1 MLQEGNYNILEIYPP
16 TQGMNRLIA
25 PEALPQGFA
34 VALENILPTP
44 LGAATVRY
52 GTRRLSGMN
61 LEPDDVILEAFPFVK
76 PNGDKQAVLYVQ
88 TFVLDETARNFVVLN
103 PQSFQ
108 FDTDN
113 AISFQ
118 ADTPL
123 KIEYTHAGD
132 TTLYSTIVMKTVL
145 GQTVT
150 ITVENNSFPFPID
163 GVVIQRVSF
172 SEGNISVYDFQT
184 SGLGPILKTGLSVAC
199 VPRSVTF
206 LGKLILCNGVDRVLI
221 WDGQT
226 LSEMADFVK
235 EEASQLTRLDDRRFS
250 FTCTDS
256 FDIGHYSPGSVIQF
270 RIQGITNKRIV
281 ASVTRVDNT
290 VSITTTM
297 NLHQFVADHT
307 ELFYKDWPPAFSF
320 MLVAHNRIW
329 ALGSGAVGLNYRNP
343 DQALRV
349 YFSYK
354 SNTLTGWFNETTKTV
369 PSINL
374 NESHGSPDNLEAIA
388 FVNGLMVFMGR
399 HKTQVWTGSEPLGG
413 SVDPTKP
420 KFEFY
425 SLLPIGIVHGNLVM
439 EMANDLY
446 FVSQNGILSFSTLNV
461 AKQFAATSSD
471 GVDPLVRQYV
481 SSTTTSNPA
490 YRSCRSFKY
499 QSGSFCGFKIGFNK
513 VLVSLYSANLY
524 AWTLFSGDFA
534 KAQTFLSDVDNALY
548 LLIDN
553 QIYQYADASGNRSG
567 IATDSTPVYGDN
579 DGKDLI
585 SFLWTPPVI
594 NFPGKR
600 FANKRYEIACE
611 YPSSFVLKEQNN
623 VCLMISGDLRK
634 TFQLQEDYK
643 FQFKGDSL
651 DETPFVNPDDIGPN
665 PNDPNPDA
673 LGFRFDEP
681 YGFVKG
687 RLKFLSSS
695 FSLTLTG
702 STLSGPL
709 VFNKIRLF
717 GIIERTS

>member
-44 LGAATVRY
+44 LGSATVRY
-52 GTRRLSGMN
+52 GTRMLPGMN

-297 NLHQFVADHT
+297 NLHPFVSDHT

-320 MLVAHNRIW
+320 MSVAHNR
-329 ALGSGAVGLNYRNP
+329 L
-343 DQALRV
+343 
-349 YFSYK
+349 
-354 SNTLTGWFNETTKTV
+354 
-369 PSINL
+369 
-374 NESHGSPDNLEAIA
+374 
-388 FVNGLMVFMGR
+388 
-399 HKTQVWTGSEPLGG
+399 
-413 SVDPTKP
+413 
-420 KFEFY
+420 
-425 SLLPIGIVHGNLVM
+425 
-439 EMANDLY
+439 
-446 FVSQNGILSFSTLNV
+446 
-461 AKQFAATSSD
+461 
-471 GVDPLVRQYV
+471 
-481 SSTTTSNPA
+481 
-490 YRSCRSFKY
+490 
-499 QSGSFCGFKIGFNK
+499 
-513 VLVSLYSANLY
+513 
-524 AWTLFSGDFA
+524 
-534 KAQTFLSDVDNALY
+534 
-548 LLIDN
+548 
-553 QIYQYADASGNRSG
+553 
-567 IATDSTPVYGDN
+567 
-579 DGKDLI
+579 
-585 SFLWTPPVI
+585 
-594 NFPGKR
+594 
-600 FANKRYEIACE
+600 
-611 YPSSFVLKEQNN
+611 
-623 VCLMISGDLRK
+623 
-634 TFQLQEDYK
+634 
-643 FQFKGDSL
+643 
-651 DETPFVNPDDIGPN
+651 
-665 PNDPNPDA
+665 
-673 LGFRFDEP
+673 
-681 YGFVKG
+681 
-687 RLKFLSSS
+687 
-695 FSLTLTG
+695 
-702 STLSGPL
+702 
-709 VFNKIRLF
+709 
-717 GIIERTS
+717 